1 MIEQPASRAPLG
13 ERIRLGASIAAVGA
27 LVLFCL
33 QNLQDA
39 EVNFLW
45 FDWSLPV
52 VVVIVLSA
60 VAGAIAAASLST
72 IRTRRRR
79 AREAIQVGKR

>member
-1 MIEQPASRAPLG
+1 MVEQPVTRAPLG
-13 ERIRLGASIAAVGA
+13 DRIRLGAGIAAGGA

-39 EVNFLW
+39 KVNFLW
-45 FDWSLPV
+45 FDWTMPV

-60 VAGAIAAASLST
+60 IVGAIAAAGFST
-72 IRTRRRR
+72 LRARRR
-79 AREAIQVGKR
+79 ARREQVVRR